1 MYHPYTFLLSMICV
15 HVLFYIRY
23 SITFTWIYFLFMLFV
38 YIGVQHIL
46 YKCCNFFFLVLC
58 TLHVSAVSL
67 DCPFSI
73 ALSVFSDVYLYQLW
87 WGPTILVISKW
98 CIFSV
103 DFYDIHWLCNMLIHT
118 IFLYF
123 SWWQNYF
130 QSKFVILYSVSNNWN
145 YDSTAIY
152 IFGFL

>member
-1 MYHPYTFLLSMICV
+1 MSAVHVKFFFYFIWSQCITLIRFCCPWYVYTFCFIYV
-15 HVLFYIRY
+15 IVLHSRGYISY
-23 SITFTWIYFLFMLFV
+23 LCYLC
-38 YIGVQHIL
+38 IL
-46 YKCCNFFFLVLC
+46 VFNTYCTNVVIFFFLVLC

-130 QSKFVILYSVSNNWN
+130 QSKFVILYSR
-145 YDSTAIY
+145 I
-152 IFGFL
+152 